1 MLPRGSGESY
11 SSSCRRSLRGIAL
24 EAQTRISPCTLWGA
38 SVTHG
43 STFLPERLIGRER
56 VSIPFTERGTGMGRG
71 SGKSVN
77 CRAAARQMGDIGIGR
92 HQEHQF
98 SPTVQWRSA
107 LTAHSSSTRN
117 FQNLGGCAYED
128 EALQPIVATVL
139 DRSECTRELTC
150 KCPENVKR
158 DVLAHPNCYRSSHAE
173 GIRDRDREGDLIG
186 LRHHQKS
193 QLSGSRR
200 CYTTLFK
207 HIAA

>member
-1 MLPRGSGESY
+1 MERYRCSITYLLGLVLPRGSGESY

-98 SPTVQWRSA
+98 SPTVGGPPLRR
-107 LTAHSSSTRN
+107 AHHPQETFKILEGAHTRMKPSSR
-117 FQNLGGCAYED
+117 L
-128 EALQPIVATVL
+128 
-139 DRSECTRELTC
+139 
-150 KCPENVKR
+150 
-158 DVLAHPNCYRSSHAE
+158 
-173 GIRDRDREGDLIG
+173 
-186 LRHHQKS
+186 
-193 QLSGSRR
+193 
-200 CYTTLFK
+200 
-207 HIAA
+207 